1 MRQIHLAGFLLASQ
15 VVHSHAVWRHPRTEL
30 GFLEPEYYQNIARV
44 LERGKFDLVFF
55 ADSLTMP
62 DTYGGSFVES
72 LKYGAQGALRLD
84 PLVLATA
91 MAVVT
96 KHKSKF
102 FTTS

>member
-62 DTYGGSFVES
+62 DTYGGSFTKRG
-72 LKYGAQGALRLD
+72 LFRKKYAGETLRENLGINEL
-84 PLVLATA
+84 LVSGQLL
-91 MAVVT
+91 VVSC
-96 KHKSKF
+96 H
-102 FTTS
+102 